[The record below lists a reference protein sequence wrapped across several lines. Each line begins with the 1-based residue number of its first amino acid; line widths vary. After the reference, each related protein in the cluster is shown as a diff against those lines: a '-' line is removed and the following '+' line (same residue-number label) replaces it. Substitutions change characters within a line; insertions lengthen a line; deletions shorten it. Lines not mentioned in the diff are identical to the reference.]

1 MFRKNFTIICL
12 SLADICFP
20 IIDIWPGRRGTCW
33 PEFSTRHLIW
43 DFFAQSSSYG
53 FALFNP
59 VNIPYGSAKINLA
72 LFEAKPQLKFSRT
85 KISTTLKNDSLFI
98 RLGFDPVEVTIHLH
112 SGYARA
118 RERPQNSKRERKLIL
133 IKNYDIMNFVLLGS
147 LLLIKI
153 YGIIKIKNTF
163 IVDFIKNL
171 WYNIKKRHFFL
182 CFRTF

>member
-1 MFRKNFTIICL
+1 MLDAQARIWICQVFRKNFTIICL

-59 VNIPYGSAKINLA
+59 VNVSYGSAKINLA
-72 LFEAKPQLKFSRT
+72 LFEAKPQLEFSRT

-118 RERPQNSKRERKLIL
+118 RERPQNSKREKKEENFDIMWAFGLIL
-133 IKNYDIMNFVLLGS
+133 IKNYD
-147 LLLIKI
+147 K
-153 YGIIKIKNTF
+153 IKIKDTF
-163 IVDFIKNL
+163 LFDFI
-171 WYNIKKRHFFL
+171 
-182 CFRTF
+182 